1 MISLLSG
8 VSNTWGM
15 GKTQN
20 TERGNYIVKNK
31 YTKDMNNLIRLN
43 LNLKFL
49 F

>member
-20 TERGNYIVKNK
+20 TERGNLCTAKV
-31 YTKDMNNLIRLN
+31 
-43 LNLKFL
+43 
-49 F
+49 